1 MVAEYDIIVVGA
13 GHAGCEAAVAAARLG
28 SRVLLVTQDMNKIAQ
43 MSCNPAMGG
52 IAKGQLVREIDALGG
67 CSAIVTDASTLQF
80 RMLNRSKGPAM
91 WSPRA
96 QCDKRGFS
104 MNWRYVLENTCGLD
118 IWQDS
123 VTEIT
128 FRESHIS
135 GVRLGMGAEF
145 GAKAVIL
152 TAGTFLE
159 GRLFVGTEMAEGGR
173 MGELPSKGLSAQ
185 LAAHGLTVGRM
196 KTGTPPRIDVRSIDL
211 SRLERQDGD
220 AAPERFSYLPV
231 PTAIQ
236 QGRPQKCCYQVHTNP
251 RVHEI
256 LRTGFDRSPLFTGKI
271 HGIGPR
277 YCPSIEDKL
286 RTFAGKDSH
295 LLFLE
300 PEGWNTFEYYLQGFS
315 SSLPLET
322 QIEALHAIEG
332 LEQVR
337 IFRPAYAVEYDYFDP
352 TQLQATLESKV
363 IPGLYLAGQV
373 NGTTGYEE
381 AAAQG
386 LMAGINA
393 HLRIA
398 GKEPLILKRDEAY
411 IGVLI
416 DDLITKGVD
425 EPYRMFT
432 SRAEYR
438 ILLRQDDADVR
449 LTPIGRQV
457 GLVDDFRWEVFQQK
471 RAAVEQLVQSLE
483 QTLLKPEQINPY
495 LESTGSSPI
504 DASKRAADLLV
515 RPTVT
520 LSGLLEY
527 LPNVPRGTRVYWAPP
542 KPSAPACYSTE
553 PPQRPPL
560 AADAA
565 SIRHARPDRASVPVA
580 CDAPSR
586 SFCGEASADCRSGC
600 EGASQA
606 TECLALHMPWAGREE
621 AAEIRYDEKEILDA
635 AEIQI
640 KYSGYI
646 DRERRLAEKILRL
659 EDLQIPEDF
668 DFQSLTALSMECRIK
683 LERYRPRTI
692 AQASRI
698 SGVSPADIS
707 VLLVYF
713 GR

>member
-1 MVAEYDIIVVGA
+1 MVAAYDIVVIGA

-28 SRVLLVTQDMNKIAQ
+28 SRVLLVTQDMTKMAR

-67 CSAIVTDASTLQF
+67 CSGLVTDASTIQF
-80 RMLNRSKGPAM
+80 RMLNQSKGPAM

-96 QCDKRGFS
+96 QCDKLNFS
-104 MNWRYVLENTCGLD
+104 MNWRKVVESTCGLD

-123 VTEIT
+123 AVSLT

-135 GVRLGMGAEF
+135 GVRTGMGAEF

-152 TAGTFLE
+152 TAGTFLD
-159 GRLFVGTEMAEGGR
+159 GKVFVGLESAEGGR
-173 MGELPSKGLSAQ
+173 MGELPAKGLSAQ
-185 LAAHGLTVGRM
+185 LAGLGLAVGRM
-196 KTGTPPRIDVRSIDL
+196 KTGTPPRIDVRSVDL
-211 SRLERQDGD
+211 SRLQQQPGD
-220 AAPERFSYLPV
+220 EQPARFSYLPV
-231 PTAIQ
+231 RTAIQ
-236 QGRPQKCCYQVHTNP
+236 QGRPQKCCYQVHTNA

-256 LRTGFDRSPLFTGKI
+256 LRTGFDRSPLFTGRI
-271 HGIGPR
+271 QGIGPR

-286 RTFAGKDSH
+286 RTFAGKDTH

-300 PEGWNTFEYYLQGFS
+300 PEGWNTCEYYLQGFS

-322 QIEALHAIEG
+322 QVEALQAIEG

-393 HLRIA
+393 HLKLA
-398 GKEPLILKRDEAY
+398 GQESLVLKRDQAY

-457 GLVDDFRWEVFQQK
+457 GLVDDFRWETYQNKSK
-471 RAAVEQLVQSLE
+471 RIDSLVDRLKATS
-483 QTLLKPEQINPY
+483 LKPEVINPY
-495 LESTGSSPI
+495 LESVGSSPI
-504 DASKRAADLLV
+504 DASKRADDLLV
-515 RPTVT
+515 RPMVT
-520 LSGLLEY
+520 LSGLLPF
-527 LPNVPRGTRVYWAPP
+527 LPDVPRGT
-542 KPSAPACYSTE
+542 CNETE
-553 PPQRPPL
+553 EQ
-560 AADAA
+560 
-565 SIRHARPDRASVPVA
+565 
-580 CDAPSR
+580 
-586 SFCGEASADCRSGC
+586 E
-600 EGASQA
+600 
-606 TECLALHMPWAGREE
+606 M
-621 AAEIRYDEKEILDA
+621 LDA
-635 AEIQI
+635 AEIKI
-640 KYSGYI
+640 KYAGYI
-646 DRERRLAEKILRL
+646 DRERQLAEKILRL
-659 EDLQIPEDF
+659 EDLVIPEDF
-668 DFQSLTALSMECRIK
+668 DFQRLTALSMECRIK